1 MVRGGGHKDFLVHLK
16 VQLKD
21 DDKRLELKGINYVG
35 GGEFDDK
42 RCVLNLCAVYVW
54 AGLKFLM

>member
-1 MVRGGGHKDFLVHLK
+1 MYLK

-21 DDKRLELKGINYVG
+21 DDKRLELKGIKHVG

-42 RCVLNLCAVYVW
+42 RCVLNLCAVVCMGG
-54 AGLKFLM
+54 AKILHVENN

>member
-1 MVRGGGHKDFLVHLK
+1 MHLK

>member
-1 MVRGGGHKDFLVHLK
+1 MYLK
-16 VQLKD
+16 VQLRD

-42 RCVLNLCAVYVW
+42 RCVLNLCAVVCMGG
-54 AGLKFLM
+54 AKILHVENN